1 MFPIIEGAGFPIIQ
15 RIAPQPCR
23 AFPPSLPIF
32 AGLLVGIWIAMA
44 CDEGLR
50 GLLFFCVSKGDLEA
64 EAARG
69 IVIEREFS

>member
-50 GLLFFCVSKGDLEA
+50 GALFVGRFH
-64 EAARG
+64 RG
-69 IVIEREFS
+69 AWRNKQLVD